1 MIRTQAVAE
10 LNTLTAFPGLILR
23 RDRGIWGAPLIWGL
37 PVLSGLPS
45 YFYAALARDG
55 ASATW
60 RAW

>member
-1 MIRTQAVAE
+1 MIRTVAE
-10 LNTLTAFPGLILR
+10 LNTLKAFLGLILR

-37 PVLSGLPS
+37 PVLSGHPS
-45 YFYAALARDG
+45 YFYAVLARDD